1 MKFVLTDTVFYLFFL
16 YLYSDNN
23 SSNQLS
29 TNAESVSSTNTM
41 PNKNDITNES
51 TSLKQT
57 DLHQKQSK
65 SSSSISSSS
74 SSISDKIFAIIFNP
88 TIAVCIGILQRI
100 ILFFWGLYQDAT
112 IEPRFTDIDYFV
124 FTDASRFMVQ
134 GGPPA
139 REDLQSLLISS
150 IPSSLMSFL
159 NTSLASPNNNNP
171 YSPYLRETYR
181 YTPILAWLLIPSHT
195 IYFGFGKILFAFG
208 DIVAGILILK
218 TLQIIRLKYCIQQR
232 QEEDG
237 KINHDNTTASL
248 PDGRNEKWNNSFLF
262 SERAIIIYTCCVW
275 LFNPMVSI
283 ISTRGS
289 SEGLLG
295 AIVMVFVYLVYTNHV
310 FLAGIVAGFAVHFKI
325 YPLIYIPTVIWA
337 MSSNNLSLS
346 SSTNRK
352 NKINNRRNSIFPQS
366 IVKSLPILNFVNR
379 DRVVFAGASLASF
392 LLFTG
397 WMYALY
403 GPEFLVHTYFHH
415 LSRLDHRHNFSPYST
430 LLYMSS
436 SPAATAQNQQHSSS
450 ILSWMENHPA
460 SSWAF
465 FPQLMLSGVLIP
477 LAFAKR
483 DVAQT
488 MFLQTFA
495 FVTFN
500 KVCTAQY
507 FMWYLVLLPF
517 YLPRLITY
525 LRSNN
530 NKNKNNNGSA
540 VRATVVGLVMIALW
554 AGGQALWVRQGYLL
568 EFLGV
573 PTFYPGLFAAT
584 LIFFS
589 VNCLILGIFIKAM

>member
-1 MKFVLTDTVFYLFFL
+1 MTD
-16 YLYSDNN
+16 
-23 SSNQLS
+23 
-29 TNAESVSSTNTM
+29 
-41 PNKNDITNES
+41 KNDITNQPKDS
-51 TSLKQT
+51 KQT
-57 DLHQKQSK
+57 KQSLPLP
-65 SSSSISSSS
+65 SSSIT
-74 SSISDKIFAIIFNP
+74 DKIFAIVFNP
-88 TIAVCIGILQRI
+88 TIAICIGTLQRI

-134 GGPPA
+134 GGEPA
-139 REDLQSLLISS
+139 RDDTRAMLLSS
-150 IPSSLMSFL
+150 IPSILMPLL
-159 NTSLASPNNNNP
+159 NTTSLGSLSSNVTTSSSITSP

-181 YTPILAWLLIPSHT
+181 YTPILAWLLIPTHT
-195 IYFGFGKILFAFG
+195 VYFGFGKILFAFG

-218 TLQIIRLKYCIQQR
+218 TLQIIRLKYCVQQR
-232 QEEDG
+232 QESEQ
-237 KINHDNTTASL
+237 K
-248 PDGRNEKWNNSFLF
+248 EKENNNGILEKQEYTNVSWDYAFLF
-262 SERAIIIYTCCVW
+262 SERAVSVYTGCVW

-325 YPLIYIPTVIWA
+325 YPLIYIPTVLWA
-337 MSSNNLSLS
+337 MSSSSNSLANN
-346 SSTNRK
+346 
-352 NKINNRRNSIFPQS
+352 NNNNGGRTPVFSQR
-366 IVKSLPILNFVNR
+366 IVKLVPILGFVNR
-379 DRVVFAGASLASF
+379 DRIVFAGASLVSF

-436 SPAATAQNQQHSSS
+436 SPPAQEQQQQQQQLLLLKESPSSF
-450 ILSWMENHPA
+450 LSWINNHPA
-460 SSWAF
+460 SAWAF

-483 DVAQT
+483 DIAQT

-517 YLPRLITY
+517 YLPRLIVY
-525 LRSNN
+525 LRQA
-530 NKNKNNNGSA
+530 NNGSA
-540 VRATVVGLVMIALW
+540 GKAAAVGLAMIALW
-554 AGGQALWVRQGYLL
+554 AGGQALWIRQGYLL

-573 PTFYPGLFAAT
+573 STFYPGLFVAT

-589 VNCLILGIFIKAM
+589 VNCLILGIFIKAMY